1 MVISIACSVDNL
13 NFQYLLFSPTIPQS
27 HPSNHCNL
35 LNFSNKKT
43 AIKFGLWFK
52 NIKWKKSLYYIS
64 QKSVCVV
71 VRSFVLPLIWKRNR
85 HLLSISFMQIHKK
98 KIRFF
103 LNLILIRFLL
113 EKFSFFCC
121 TFDWIETKKSKR
133 NEVGMS
139 FILDLLWIFLLSFFS
154 ELYV

>member
-13 NFQYLLFSPTIPQS
+13 SFQYLLFSPTIPQS

-98 KIRFF
+98 KSGFFFKFNINSIFIRKVLFF
-103 LNLILIRFLL
+103 LLYVRLNWN
-113 EKFSFFCC
+113 EKKQEERSWYEFYFGS
-121 TFDWIETKKSKR
+121 IVNIPS
-133 NEVGMS
+133 V
-139 FILDLLWIFLLSFFS
+139 FFS